1 MTDKYIPQEIEPK
14 WQQRWAES
22 GLYATREDPARP
34 KFYFLTMLP
43 YPSGDLH
50 IGHWYA
56 MTPSDAAARYR
67 RMKGYNVFFPIG
79 FDAFGLPAENAA
91 IKHGIHPHTWTMANI
106 ERMRGQLRSMGA
118 MWAWDHEAVSCD
130 PRYYAWTEWFFLK
143 LYEKGLA
150 YRKFAPVD
158 FCPTCN
164 TTLAREQV
172 WGDDKHCERC
182 HTPVIKKELNQW
194 FFKITAYA
202 DELLDFTGIDW
213 PERIRTMQTN
223 WIGRSEGAEVG
234 FPISN
239 LQSPI
244 SNADAITV
252 FTTRPDTLWGATFM
266 VLAPE
271 HPLVDRLTTAE
282 CRAAVKAYQFQ
293 ASRQTEIERGAADK
307 EKTGVFIGAYAIN
320 PVNGERIPI
329 WIADYVM
336 MGYGTGAIM
345 AVPAHDDRD
354 FAFALKFGLPI
365 IPVIARN
372 DGRAK
377 SAVWDG
383 SVTDDFGASL
393 TAAGCA
399 WQWLEIAGRGRF
411 YAVTLD
417 GDAQAATYADLLQA
431 HLKPGHWSEIVG
443 RGWQMIFDDARVTLD
458 STAADA
464 AIMARC
470 HAGYDT
476 TRQFRTTMAMWWAVE
491 FYRDVLYHSD
501 YGTMIHS
508 GAFTGT
514 PGDVAKQQ
522 VTGWLAGRG
531 VGKAA
536 INYKLHDWLI
546 SRQRYWGAPIPMIYC
561 DHCGIVH
568 VPYEDL
574 PVILPTDA
582 VVPPT
587 GENAL
592 KYHESFLHVKCPRC
606 GADATRETDTM
617 DTFMC
622 SSWYNYADVTPYWK
636 AGEKLSPNDTPWDPA
651 QGAYWLPVDQYT
663 GGPEH
668 ATMHLLYTRFFT
680 KALADMG
687 IVPFRE
693 PMLRLYNQGIILGP
707 DDERMSKSKGNV
719 VSPDEW
725 VEKYG
730 ADTVRAY
737 LVFIGP
743 WDAGGPWNFQGIEG
757 PRRFL
762 DRVWAVAAETDDRR
776 PTSQSAEAA
785 PTPPGMGARP
795 AADDDIAAKVRELRH
810 VTHSTIKRVSEDV
823 EQFKF
828 NTVISASMEFNNYLV
843 KAKGTAVYGT
853 PAWEEA
859 VDSLLLM
866 LAPFV
871 PHVAE
876 ELWQNR
882 HGKGKFSAA
891 RSIHAHAWP
900 SFDPE
905 LAKADTITLVIQV
918 NGKVRDK
925 LEAPAD
931 IAEDAARELA
941 LARPT
946 VQKWLE
952 GKTVRKVIVAGGKLV
967 NIVVG

>member
-1 MTDKYIPQEIEPK
+1 M
-14 WQQRWAES
+14 
-22 GLYATREDPARP
+22 
-34 KFYFLTMLP
+34 
-43 YPSGDLH
+43 
-50 IGHWYA
+50 
-56 MTPSDAAARYR
+56 
-67 RMKGYNVFFPIG
+67 
-79 FDAFGLPAENAA
+79 
-91 IKHGIHPHTWTMANI
+91 
-106 ERMRGQLRSMGA
+106 
-118 MWAWDHEAVSCD
+118 
-130 PRYYAWTEWFFLK
+130 
-143 LYEKGLA
+143 
-150 YRKFAPVD
+150 
-158 FCPTCN
+158 
-164 TTLAREQV
+164 
-172 WGDDKHCERC
+172 
-182 HTPVIKKELNQW
+182 
-194 FFKITAYA
+194 
-202 DELLDFTGIDW
+202 
-213 PERIRTMQTN
+213 
-223 WIGRSEGAEVG
+223 
-234 FPISN
+234 
-239 LQSPI
+239 
-244 SNADAITV
+244 ITV

-282 CRAAVKAYQFQ
+282 CRETVKAYQFQ
-293 ASRQTEIERGAADK
+293 AGRQTEIERGAADK
-307 EKTGVFIGAYAIN
+307 EKTGVFIGAYAVN

-377 SAVWDG
+377 SAVWEG
-383 SVTDDFGASL
+383 SVTNDFGAAL
-393 TAAGCA
+393 TVAGCA
-399 WQWLEIAGRGRF
+399 WQWLEIAQRGRF
-411 YAVTLD
+411 YAVVLD

-443 RGWQMIFDDARVTLD
+443 RGWQMIFDDARITLD
-458 STAADA
+458 SVAADA
-464 AIMARC
+464 AVMARC
-470 HAGYDT
+470 HAGYDY

-491 FYRDVLYHSD
+491 FYRDVMYHSD

-508 GAFTGT
+508 AAFTGT
-514 PGDVAKQQ
+514 SGDVAKQQ
-522 VTGWLAGRG
+522 VTDWLAQRG
-531 VGKAA
+531 MGKAA

-561 DHCGIVH
+561 DHCGIVP
-568 VPYEDL
+568 VPYADL

-622 SSWYNYADVTPYWK
+622 SSWYNYAYVTPYWK
-636 AGEKLSPNDTPWDPA
+636 AGEQLSPNDTPWDSA
-651 QGAYWLPVDQYT
+651 KGAYWLPVDQYT

-680 KALADMG
+680 KTLADMG
-687 IVPFRE
+687 VMPFRE
-693 PMLRLYNQGIILGP
+693 PMMRLYNQGIILGP
-707 DDERMSKSKGNV
+707 DGERMSKSKGNV

-737 LVFIGP
+737 LIFIGP
-743 WDAGGPWNFQGIEG
+743 WEAGGPWNFQGIEG

-762 DRVWAVAAETDDRR
+762 DRVWAVVAETGDRR
-776 PTSQSAEAA
+776 PTTAKDDADIEAK
-785 PTPPGMGARP
+785 M
-795 AADDDIAAKVRELRH
+795 RELRH
-810 VTHSTIKRVSEDV
+810 VTHSTIQKVSEDI

-828 NTVISASMEFNNYLV
+828 NTVIAALMELNNYLV
-843 KAKGTAVYGT
+843 KAKGTMVYGS

-859 VDSLLLM
+859 LDSLLLM

-871 PHVAE
+871 PHVTE
-876 ELWQNR
+876 ELWQHR
-882 HGKGKFSAA
+882 HGKGKFTVVE
-891 RSIHAHAWP
+891 SIHAHSWP

-905 LAKADTITLVIQV
+905 LARADTITLVVQV

-925 LEAPAD
+925 FEASAD
-931 IAEDAARELA
+931 IVEDTARELA
-941 LARPT
+941 LARPA

-952 GKTVRKVIVAGGKLV
+952 GKTVRKVIFAGGKLI